1 MRDYTI
7 HYKDGHTANIEVADK
22 KELIEILFN
31 GEEEKLKE
39 QVEMLR
45 WETANMYFSEEVHSG
60 KVTSQ
65 ITTAD
70 ANPYGWRNEGNKP
83 HKT

>member
-7 HYKDGHTANIEVADK
+7 HYKDGHTEEIEVAGK
-22 KELIEILFN
+22 KELIDKLFN
-31 GEEEKLKE
+31 GDEDKFKSE
-39 QVEMLR
+39 VVMLR
-45 WETANMYFSEEVHSG
+45 WQSSNMFFTEDVTKGTINSE
-60 KVTSQ
+60 

-83 HKT
+83 H